1 MSDASSTVTTTIDGE
16 VAVIRIDDGKANALG
31 HETLDAIGAAL
42 DRAEAEAQAAVLV
55 GREGRF
61 SAGFDLKTMTAGPD
75 SSLPLLTKG
84 AELSFRLLTFP
95 QPVVIACT
103 GHALAMG
110 AILLMSADVRFGA
123 DGPFKIGMNEVAI
136 GMPIP
141 KFAMELARDRL
152 APTHFVRAIQLATI
166 YDPAGAAAAGYL
178 DEVVPAGESVE
189 AAAVA
194 HARELATGLRSGAFR
209 LTRHI
214 MRESLEATLR
224 DGLAWDLTT
233 FTVEA

>member
-1 MSDASSTVTTTIDGE
+1 MSDATGPVTFTLDGE

-42 DRAEAEAQAAVLV
+42 DRAEAEAQAVVLV

-75 SSLPLLTKG
+75 SMLPLLTKG
-84 AELSFRLLTFP
+84 AELSFRLLQFP
-95 QPVVIACT
+95 LPTVIACT

-110 AILLMSADVRFGA
+110 AILLMSADVRIGT

-152 APTHFVRAIQLATI
+152 APTHFVRAIQLATV
-166 YDPAGAAAAGYL
+166 YDPTGAVVTGYL
-178 DEVVPAGESVE
+178 DEVVADGAAAE
-189 AAAVA
+189 AAAIDQ
-194 HARELATGLRSGAFR
+194 ARTLATGLRSGAFR

-214 MRESLEATLR
+214 MRESLVQTLR
-224 DGLAWDLTT
+224 HGLAWDLTT

>member
-1 MSDASSTVTTTIDGE
+1 MSDATGPVTFTLDGE
-16 VAVIRIDDGKANALG
+16 VAVIRLDDGKANALG
-31 HETLDAIGAAL
+31 HETIDALNAAL
-42 DRAEAEAQAAVLV
+42 DRAEAEAKAVVLV

-75 SSLPLLTKG
+75 SSLPLLEKG

-95 QPVVIACT
+95 LPHVIACT

-110 AILLMSADVRFGA
+110 AILLMSADVRMGA
-123 DGPFKIGMNEVAI
+123 EGPFKIGMNEVAI

-166 YDPAGAAAAGYL
+166 YDPAGAVAAGYL

-189 AAAVA
+189 EAAVA
-194 HARELATGLRSGAFR
+194 HARELGANLRSGAFQ

-214 MRESLEATLR
+214 MRDDLEQTLR
-224 DGLAWDLTT
+224 AGIAWDLTT